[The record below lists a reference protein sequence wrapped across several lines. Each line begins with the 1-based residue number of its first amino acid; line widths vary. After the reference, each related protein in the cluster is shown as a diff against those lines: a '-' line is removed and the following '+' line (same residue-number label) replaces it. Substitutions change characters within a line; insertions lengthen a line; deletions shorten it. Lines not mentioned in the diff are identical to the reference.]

1 MMSTDGLHEK
11 LAALAARWN
20 QEAQV
25 PGVYPDE
32 AATLESCADQLT
44 TILGAASE

>member
-1 MMSTDGLHEK
+1 MSTDELREK
-11 LAALAARWN
+11 LTALAARWN

-32 AATLESCADQLT
+32 AATLESCADELT
-44 TILGAASE
+44 RAIAELS